1 MEEVYQ
7 ISKNFREFLSVSP
20 EWGKN
25 EGEKELFQ
33 KWGKDK
39 KRISKI
45 FKRGKRK
52 KKKGK
57 EEFDKHLANIPRS
70 MENKGARNGGAR
82 VCSTH
87 LSAFYGLL
95 VDTSLS

>member
-1 MEEVYQ
+1 M
-7 ISKNFREFLSVSP
+7 
-20 EWGKN
+20 
-25 EGEKELFQ
+25 EGEKGKRIIP
-33 KWGKDK
+33 KWGRIK

-45 FKRGKRK
+45 FKRTTVIEKKRK
-52 KKKGK
+52 KKKEK
-57 EEFDKHLANIPRS
+57 KNLTNLAIIPRS

-82 VCSTH
+82 AVRT

>member
-1 MEEVYQ
+1 M
-7 ISKNFREFLSVSP
+7 
-20 EWGKN
+20 G
-25 EGEKELFQ
+25 EGEKGKRIIP
-33 KWGKDK
+33 KWGRIK

-45 FKRGKRK
+45 FKRTAAIEKKRK
-52 KKKGK
+52 KKKEK
-57 EEFDKHLANIPRS
+57 KNLTNLAIIPRS

-82 VCSTH
+82 AVRT

>member
-1 MEEVYQ
+1 M
-7 ISKNFREFLSVSP
+7 
-20 EWGKN
+20 G
-25 EGEKELFQ
+25 EGEKGKRIIP
-33 KWGKDK
+33 KWGRIK

-45 FKRGKRK
+45 FKRWTAMIENKRK
-52 KKKGK
+52 KKKEK
-57 EEFDKHLANIPRS
+57 KNLTNLAIIPRS

-82 VCSTH
+82 ALHT

>member
-1 MEEVYQ
+1 MKGKRNCLKSGGR
-7 ISKNFREFLSVSP
+7 IKKEFP
-20 EWGKN
+20 
-25 EGEKELFQ
+25 
-33 KWGKDK
+33 
-39 KRISKI
+39 KI

>member
-1 MEEVYQ
+1 M
-7 ISKNFREFLSVSP
+7 
-20 EWGKN
+20 
-25 EGEKELFQ
+25 EGEKRKRIIP
-33 KWGKDK
+33 KWGIK

-45 FKRGKRK
+45 FKRTTVIEKKRK
-52 KKKGK
+52 KKKEK
-57 EEFDKHLANIPRS
+57 KNLPNLAIIPRS

-82 VCSTH
+82 AVRT

>member
-1 MEEVYQ
+1 M
-7 ISKNFREFLSVSP
+7 
-20 EWGKN
+20 
-25 EGEKELFQ
+25 EGEKGKRIIP
-33 KWGKDK
+33 KWGRIK

-45 FKRGKRK
+45 FKRWKEEAAIEKKRK
-52 KKKGK
+52 KKKEK
-57 EEFDKHLANIPRS
+57 KNLTNLAIIPRS

-82 VCSTH
+82 AVRT

>member
-1 MEEVYQ
+1 M
-7 ISKNFREFLSVSP
+7 
-20 EWGKN
+20 G
-25 EGEKELFQ
+25 EGEKGKRIIP
-33 KWGKDK
+33 KWGRIK

-45 FKRGKRK
+45 FKRTATIEKKRK
-52 KKKGK
+52 KKKEK
-57 EEFDKHLANIPRS
+57 KNLPNLAIIPRS

-82 VCSTH
+82 AVRT